1 MKSKSVW
8 TLLLGSLG
16 GALAFSSFASSVD
29 ARTTES
35 FTAHIQF
42 ASQWSDVGCTQPLP
56 QGADDQKCIGHTAAP
71 LASGLGP
78 VSLSFTALQTSFGDC
93 VHLAVA
99 DGSIVTSS
107 KGTLRFGGTKTGC
120 AGKVSDGILKGQVP
134 VAVTGGDGEFLN
146 ASGQGTLTIL
156 SVAGA
161 GTGAAHRSTGEL
173 ALALDLPNGSFD
185 VTSPRIAGAT
195 ARTVRVSKTAKRVR
209 VTYRVTAQD
218 AVDGPVLVVCTPRSG
233 TLFRVGRTTVTCS
246 AKDRSANTATA
257 HFTITVTRPKR

>member
-1 MKSKSVW
+1 MKSKQVW
-8 TLLLGSLG
+8 TLLLGALG
-16 GALAFSSFASSVD
+16 GSLALSSFASSVD
-29 ARTTES
+29 ARATQR

-42 ASQWSDVGCTQPLP
+42 AGQWSDVGCAQPLAP
-56 QGADDQKCIGHTAAP
+56 GADDQKCIGHTAAP
-71 LASGLGP
+71 LVSGLGP
-78 VSLSFTALQTSFGDC
+78 VSLSFTAWQTSFGDC
-93 VHLAVA
+93 VHLTVA
-99 DGSIVTSS
+99 DGSIVISG

-134 VAVTGGDGEFLN
+134 VAVTGGDGDFLD
-146 ASGQGTLTIL
+146 ASGQGTLAIL

-161 GTGAAHRSTGEL
+161 GTGAARRSTGDL

-185 VTSPRIAGAT
+185 VTPPTIAGAT
-195 ARTVRVSKTAKRVR
+195 ARTVRVRRTAKRVR

-257 HFTITVTRPKR
+257 HFTITVARPKP